1 MTAFLFVAMKV
12 HDTAWMGDYQANVP
26 AIMHR
31 HGGQF
36 VAGAQNIRRYEGD
49 GINPDSIALMTF
61 PSMEAIDAFVSDA
74 DYHPYREAR
83 RSAASSDALAFAV
96 GE

>member
-36 VAGAQNIRRYEGD
+36 VVMAQNIHRYEGHEID
-49 GINPDSIALMTF
+49 PDSIALMTF
-61 PSMEAIDAFVSDA
+61 PSMAAIDAFVSDE
-74 DYHPYREAR
+74 DYRPYREAR
-83 RSAASSDALAFAV
+83 RSATSSDALAFAA